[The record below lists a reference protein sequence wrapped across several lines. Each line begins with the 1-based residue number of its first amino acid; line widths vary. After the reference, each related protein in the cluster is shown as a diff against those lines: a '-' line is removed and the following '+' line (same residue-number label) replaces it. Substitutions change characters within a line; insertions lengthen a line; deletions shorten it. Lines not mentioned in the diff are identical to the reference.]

1 MSFFQALI
9 QGIVQGLT
17 EFLPVSSSAHLVIV
31 PYLLNW
37 DLDPEK
43 AFIFNVLV
51 QLGTLVAVIIYFW
64 KDLVSIVTTTLQGLK
79 EKQAFATSERRL
91 GWYIILGT
99 IPAGLAGLILKSK
112 VEETFSSPTL
122 TAVLLFVTAILLSL
136 AEILSKK
143 EKELDQLTWLDS
155 LVIGI
160 FQALAIFPGI
170 SRSGA
175 TVAGGLFKGY
185 TRETAA
191 RFSFLLSVPIMLA
204 AGLLSILGW
213 SKLISL
219 WIFTNDDLRLRH
231 RRDHWLSFNSLVIR
245 VSEKE
250 FAFWLRSLLRLTFDR
265 DRLRGSFSLRLTR
278 YEPDRPRSLFEC

>member
-37 DLDPEK
+37 NLDPQK

-64 KDLVSIVTTTLQGLK
+64 KDLVSIITATLQGLK
-79 EKQAFATSERRL
+79 EKQPFATSERRL

-112 VEETFSSPTL
+112 VEEAFNSPTL
-122 TAVLLFVTAILLSL
+122 TAILLFVTAILLSL

-143 EKELDQLTWLDS
+143 EKGLDQLTWLDS
-155 LVIGI
+155 LVIGL

-175 TVAGGLFKGY
+175 TVSGGLFKGY
-185 TRETAA
+185 TREAAA

-204 AGLLSILGW
+204 AGLLSILDLV
-213 SKLISL
+213 KADFFMDFLPTM
-219 WIFTNDDLRLRH
+219 IFGFVIAGIIGYFSIR
-231 RRDHWLSFNSLVIR
+231 WLLGYLKKNSLFG
-245 VSEKE
+245 
-250 FAFWLRSLLRLTFDR
+250 FALYCALLSIVTVFVAAFR
-265 DRLRGSFSLRLTR
+265 
-278 YEPDRPRSLFEC
+278 